1 MAAYYHHKV
10 QAIQIVNQNLDR
22 HSNAVAYDVQVAI
35 AVLAIIEV
43 CPATQERQDVV
54 GNQVLTMESIRPDQ

>member
-10 QAIQIVNQNLDR
+10 QAIQIVNQSLARD
-22 HSNAVAYDVQVAI
+22 SNAVAYDVQVAI

-43 CPATQERQDVV
+43 CPATQEREDGVE
-54 GNQVLTMESIRPDQ
+54 N

>member
-10 QAIQIVNQNLDR
+10 QAIQIVNQSLARDL
-22 HSNAVAYDVQVAI
+22 NAVAYDVQVAI

-43 CPATQERQDVV
+43 CGLLRECNV
-54 GNQVLTMESIRPDQ
+54 GIDG

>member
-10 QAIQIVNQNLDR
+10 QAIQIVNESLAR
-22 HSNAVAYDVQVAI
+22 HSNSVAYDVQVAI

-43 CPATQERQDVV
+43 CVSTSQDLAE
-54 GNQVLTMESIRPDQ
+54 G